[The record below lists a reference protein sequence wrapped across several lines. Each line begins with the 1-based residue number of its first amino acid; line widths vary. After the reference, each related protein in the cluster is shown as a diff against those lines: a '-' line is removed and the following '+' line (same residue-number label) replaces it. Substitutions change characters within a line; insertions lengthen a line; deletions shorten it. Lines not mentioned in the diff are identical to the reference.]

1 MLRKLSVRIG
11 LNTFSSIEF
20 FLKLSIIE
28 LCEIAQEVQE
38 ANDSGK

>member
-1 MLRKLSVRIG
+1 MFRRAAVRLG

-28 LCEIAQEVQE
+28 LCEIASEVEE
-38 ANDSGK
+38 ANKSGK

>member
-1 MLRKLSVRIG
+1 MLRRAAVRLG

-28 LCEIAQEVQE
+28 LSEIAEEVQE
-38 ANDSGK
+38 ANNNGK

>member
-1 MLRKLSVRIG
+1 MLRRAAVRLG

-20 FLKLSIIE
+20 FLKMSITE

-38 ANDSGK
+38 ANKSGK